1 MNRQLLRLLVT
12 LPWLAALLI
21 LLVVVK
27 LIDQRSGVHWS
38 LLGSG
43 MICFSIGCLARN
55 TLGLHNL
62 RSNDDQR

>member
-27 LIDQRSGVHWS
+27 LIDQRSRV
-38 LLGSG
+38 LE
-43 MICFSIGCLARN
+43 FAR
-55 TLGLHNL
+55 
-62 RSNDDQR
+62 

>member
-27 LIDQRSGVHWS
+27 LIDQRSRVHLS

-43 MICFSIGCLARN
+43 MICFSIGCLAR
-55 TLGLHNL
+55 TTMGLHNL
-62 RSNDDQR
+62 SSNEDKR